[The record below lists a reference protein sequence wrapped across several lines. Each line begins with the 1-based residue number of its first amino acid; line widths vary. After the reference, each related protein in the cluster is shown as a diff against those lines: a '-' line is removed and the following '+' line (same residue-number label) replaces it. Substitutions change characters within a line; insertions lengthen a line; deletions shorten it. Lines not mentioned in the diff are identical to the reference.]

1 MKKNVKIRSD
11 GLLSIIIQLSQTLQC
26 PGKLSSSK
34 YSLPYCQDMF
44 FFFYYLESFIFLPLF
59 RKKGGKVEYNP
70 FAAKKQYFVLSVYF
84 SITFFIEQI
93 LTLIIL

>member
-34 YSLPYCQDMF
+34 YSLPYCQDMVF
-44 FFFYYLESFIFLPLF
+44 FFTITLKVSFSCVFSE
-59 RKKGGKVEYNP
+59 RKGEK
-70 FAAKKQYFVLSVYF
+70 
-84 SITFFIEQI
+84 
-93 LTLIIL
+93 